1 MGLVPKAE
9 LIPQCSTSRNRMYSQ
24 MLSKTAVDR
33 GFYMTHR
40 GVTLEP
46 RFMAVLCTAVTENRA
61 VDDDNRG
68 FLCSDC

>member
-1 MGLVPKAE
+1 
-9 LIPQCSTSRNRMYSQ
+9 MYSQ